1 MGDTPAASGGPVP
14 PRKGLSLEALRA
26 RGPLWA
32 ASSLLVTKEQILWD
46 STCTRHREKAH
57 SERPAVDLTSPQARG
72 GEAGVSSWR
81 WTGVVVSLM
90 ALTLKMAKR
99 VAFGLCVLPQ
109 RKNVGVTEKKRKVV
123 TSTSSCGVRSSLG
136 RLSAVCARD
145 RVCGLF

>member
-46 STCTRHREKAH
+46 STRTRHREKAH
-57 SERPAVDLTSPQARG
+57 SERPAVDPTSPQARG

-81 WTGVVVSLM
+81 WTGVVVRFNG
-90 ALTLKMAKR
+90 AHT
-99 VAFGLCVLPQ
+99 
-109 RKNVGVTEKKRKVV
+109 
-123 TSTSSCGVRSSLG
+123 
-136 RLSAVCARD
+136 
-145 RVCGLF
+145 